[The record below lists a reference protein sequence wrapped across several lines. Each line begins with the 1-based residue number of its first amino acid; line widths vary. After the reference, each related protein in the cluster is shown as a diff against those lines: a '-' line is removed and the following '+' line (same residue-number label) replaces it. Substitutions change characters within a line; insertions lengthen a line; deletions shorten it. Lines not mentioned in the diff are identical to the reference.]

1 MQFKDA
7 ETGKYLTAISTK
19 QTDKDEAIKTA
30 WNWYAQG
37 KITRQDRKQTLENV
51 SLWETMRKADI
62 SDMDAEKVLD
72 FLKKRDILKSYVKT
86 GAKND
91 IPLVAYMADFWDWE
105 KSEYIQEKLKEHW
118 ENACKK
124 SAMLVRKY
132 WSPFLLINF

>member
-37 KITRQDRKQTLENV
+37 KITRQDRKQTLEKV
-51 SLWETMRKADI
+51 SLWETIRKADI
-62 SDMDAEKVLD
+62 SGMDAEKVLD
-72 FLKKRDILKSYVKT
+72 FLKKRGILKSYVKT

-105 KSEYIQEKLKEHW
+105 KSEYIQE
-118 ENACKK
+118 
-124 SAMLVRKY
+124 
-132 WSPFLLINF
+132 